1 MSFTHR
7 FNQLLV
13 ALLPL
18 VPRPIVKAISG
29 SYVAGETMD
38 EMLACV
44 AKLNAVGA
52 RCTIDLLGEYIT
64 HMDQA
69 HETARAYHAILEQL
83 AANGLDA
90 NVSVKPTALGLLM
103 EEETCTQLIKGI
115 VAKAAQTSINGKLPL
130 VRLDMEHSD
139 CTTPTIQLYLKL
151 RQEFTNVG
159 LVLQAYMRRT
169 LGDVRHLCSQL
180 STQGGAHFRLCK
192 GIYVEPRTIAFK
204 DKEIINR
211 NYVLVLEEM
220 LKQGA
225 FVGIAT
231 HDERLVW
238 EACRLLDEYKVPKDK
253 YEFQMLLG
261 VDEAMRDM
269 ILGWGH
275 PLRIYVP
282 YGKDWYGYCTRRLK
296 ENPTVAGHVFN
307 ATMRKWFPWVFHAA

>member
-13 ALLPL
+13 TLLPL
-18 VPRPIVKAISG
+18 VPKPIVKAISA

-44 AKLNAVGA
+44 AKLNALGA
-52 RCTIDLLGEYIT
+52 RCTVDLLGEYIT
-64 HMDQA
+64 HLDQA
-69 HETARAYHAILEQL
+69 HETARAYHTIVEQL
-83 AANGLDA
+83 AARGLDA

-103 EEETCTQLIKGI
+103 DEAVCTQLIKGI
-115 VAKAAQTSINGKLPL
+115 VQAASQTPIQGKAPL

-139 CTTPTIQLYLKL
+139 CTTPTVQLYLKL
-151 RQEFTNVG
+151 RQEFANVG
-159 LVLQAYMRRT
+159 IVLQAYLRRT
-169 LGDVRHLCSQL
+169 LGDVRHLCTQL
-180 STQGGAHFRLCK
+180 SSKGGAHFRLCK
-192 GIYVEPRTIAFK
+192 GIYVEPRTLAFK

-238 EACRLLDEYKVPKDK
+238 EACRLLDEHKIAKDK

-269 ILGWGH
+269 ILSWGH
-275 PLRIYVP
+275 PVRIYVP

-296 ENPTVAGHVFN
+296 ENPAVAGHVFN
-307 ATMRKWFPWVFHAA
+307 ATMRKWFPWFFHH